1 MFYWL
6 LGGGWFGGNTL
17 LNFSQCKGM
26 RGNEKGFFNY
36 YNIIFKK
43 NQEGE
48 ESNNQRKRAYGKW
61 WVRVLGIRKGDLKA
75 NIQKKF

>member
-43 NQEGE
+43 NQ
-48 ESNNQRKRAYGKW
+48 AGK
-61 WVRVLGIRKGDLKA
+61 GQITSGKGPMGSGG
-75 NIQKKF
+75 

>member
-17 LNFSQCKGM
+17 LNFSQNKGM

-48 ESNNQRKRAYGKW
+48 ESNN
-61 WVRVLGIRKGDLKA
+61 
-75 NIQKKF
+75 